1 MNAPAPR
8 HATHPRRVLIA
19 LSLLFFAPV
28 AVAFIL
34 YYGIGWSPGRR
45 VNHGELVEP
54 PVPLPDLALPRA
66 DAPRADAPQADVPQ
80 ADVPLADVHRTEGA
94 RPEAANGAV
103 PAPMDRTDASTS
115 DAPRADAARD
125 DAPRANA
132 PRADAPRAGAPRSLL
147 KGKWTLLYLGA
158 GGCPAGCR
166 TDLYNTR
173 QVRAALGADR
183 ERVQRVFLAEGACC
197 DLAWL
202 RAQQPDLITVQ
213 AGAEAAPLTAILE
226 HAGRSTPA
234 DRVYL
239 IDPLGNLMMCYAAN
253 ARPKGMLE
261 DLKKLLRLSHVG

>member
-1 MNAPAPR
+1 MSASPSRSAG
-8 HATHPRRVLIA
+8 HPRRVFITLM
-19 LSLLFFAPV
+19 LLFFAPV

-34 YYGIGWSPGRR
+34 YYGIGWSPGGR
-45 VNHGELVEP
+45 VNFGELVEP

-66 DAPRADAPQADVPQ
+66 DAPPADAPP
-80 ADVPLADVHRTEGA
+80 TEGPRA
-94 RPEAANGAV
+94 ETADAAGGAV
-103 PAPMDRTDASTS
+103 PAVTS
-115 DAPRADAARD
+115 AAVAPRAVE
-125 DAPRANA
+125 
-132 PRADAPRAGAPRSLL
+132 PRSFL

-158 GGCPAGCR
+158 GGCSAGCR

-183 ERVQRVFLAEGACC
+183 ERVRRVFLAEGACC

-202 RAQQPDLITVQ
+202 HAQQPDLITVQ
-213 AGAEAAPLTAILE
+213 ASAAAAPLTTILE
-226 HAGRSTPA
+226 HAGHTPAAA

-239 IDPLGNLMMCYAAN
+239 IDPLGNLMMCYGVD

>member
-1 MNAPAPR
+1 
-8 HATHPRRVLIA
+8 
-19 LSLLFFAPV
+19 LFFAPV

-34 YYGIGWSPGRR
+34 YYGVGWSPGRR

-54 PVPLPDLALPRA
+54 PVPLPDLALPASTGAGDAPTA
-66 DAPRADAPQADVPQ
+66 DAPRA
-80 ADVPLADVHRTEGA
+80 
-94 RPEAANGAV
+94 
-103 PAPMDRTDASTS
+103 S
-115 DAPRADAARD
+115 
-125 DAPRANA
+125 APRANA
-132 PRADAPRAGAPRSLL
+132 PRSFL

-158 GGCPAGCR
+158 GDCAAGCR

-197 DLAWL
+197 DLEWL
-202 RAQQPDLITVQ
+202 RVQQPDLITVQ
-213 AGAEAAPLTAILE
+213 AGVEAAPLTAILE

-239 IDPLGNLMMCYAAN
+239 IDPLGNLMMCYAADS
-253 ARPKGMLE
+253 RPKGMLE

>member
-1 MNAPAPR
+1 VSVPATR
-8 HATHPRRVLIA
+8 HAAHPRRVLIA

-54 PVPLPDLALPRA
+54 PEPLPDLALPASTGAGDSSTA
-66 DAPRADAPQADVPQ
+66 DAPRA
-80 ADVPLADVHRTEGA
+80 
-94 RPEAANGAV
+94 
-103 PAPMDRTDASTS
+103 S
-115 DAPRADAARD
+115 
-125 DAPRANA
+125 
-132 PRADAPRAGAPRSLL
+132 APRSFL

-158 GGCPAGCR
+158 GDCAAGCR

-197 DLAWL
+197 DLEWL

-239 IDPLGNLMMCYAAN
+239 IDPLGNLMMCYAAD